1 MDWRRLIA
9 GLSVLTLVLAGTAIA
24 AEDVT
29 LADAAEEGQAK
40 LVRTLL
46 AEGADVNGAQVDG
59 MTALHWAAYHDDV
72 DTARLLI
79 EAGAD
84 ANAANRYDVPAL
96 SLVATNGNAA
106 FVQLLLDAGAD
117 PNVALLGGET
127 VLMTAARTG
136 SLAAVQALLANGSD
150 PNARERQ
157 EQTALMWAVAEGHLG
172 IVNALLDAGAD
183 VHASLRSGF
192 NPMFFAAREGNIDV
206 VHRLL
211 EAGVDV
217 NTVLERVKD
226 GPDAAVNNASY
237 RPVDDGM
244 SPLLLAVRNGHFE
257 LAIALIEAGADP
269 NDQRSGFSPL
279 HTMSWVRKPDA
290 SDRGD
295 PPPVGSGNLTALQ
308 FVRKLVDLDA
318 DVNLRLNSAVR
329 PPHTASRIGME
340 GATAFLMAADRADV
354 PFMQLLLELGADP
367 FVPNVE
373 GSTPLMAAAGLGTTA
388 PEEEAGSEVE
398 ARDAVQLLVDLGA
411 NIDAVDDNG
420 DTAVHGA
427 AFASFPTVVQQLA
440 DYGADIHVWT
450 QPNEQGRT
458 PLFIAE
464 GFRGGLPRPS
474 RATIEAVTFLMDGA
488 GVSTGGPRPEL
499 VDQYSL
505 PAQQPQPPP
514 AQPDK
519 PEKQEK
525 SEQDAKANPQVR

>member
-1 MDWRRLIA
+1 MNWRRLIA
-9 GLSVLTLVLAGTAIA
+9 GFSVLMLAA
-24 AEDVT
+24 AGVVSAAGEAD
-29 LADAAEEGQAK
+29 LADAAEQGQGR
-40 LVRTLL
+40 LVRSLL
-46 AEGADVNGAQVDG
+46 AEGADVNASQVDG
-59 MTALHWAAYHDDV
+59 TTALHWAAYHDDL

-79 EAGAD
+79 GAGAD
-84 ANAANRYDVPAL
+84 ANATNRYGVPAL
-96 SLVATNGNAA
+96 SLAATNGNAA
-106 FVQLLLDAGAD
+106 FVKFLLAAGAD
-117 PNVALLGGET
+117 PNGALLGGET

-136 SLAAVQALLANGSD
+136 SLDAVQALLAAGAD
-150 PNARERQ
+150 PNARERR
-157 EQTALMWAVAEGHLG
+157 EQTALMWAASEGHLG
-172 IVNALLDAGAD
+172 IVNTLLAAGAD

-192 NPMFFAAREGNIDV
+192 TPLFFAVREGNIDV

-217 NTVLERVKD
+217 NAVLERVKD

-244 SPLLLAVRNGHFE
+244 SSLLLAVRNGHFE
-257 LAIALIEAGADP
+257 LAVELIEAGADP
-269 NDQRSGFSPL
+269 NDQRTGFAPL

-295 PPPVGSGNLTALQ
+295 PPPIGSGNLTGLQ
-308 FVRKLVDLDA
+308 FVRKLVSLGA
-318 DVNLRLNSAVR
+318 DVNLQLNSAVR
-329 PPHTASRIGME
+329 PPHTASRLGME

-367 FVPNVE
+367 FLPNVE

-388 PEEEAGSEVE
+388 PEEEAGSEAE
-398 ARDAVQLLVDLGA
+398 ARDAVALLVGIGA
-411 NIDAVDDNG
+411 NLDAVDDNG

-450 QPNEQGRT
+450 RPNEQGRT

-474 RATIEAVTFLMDGA
+474 RATIEVVTFLMDGA
-488 GVSTGGPRPEL
+488 GISTAGPRPEL
-499 VDQYSL
+499 IDQYSL
-505 PAQQPQPPP
+505 PAQQPQPP

-525 SEQDAKANPQVR
+525 SGQGAKAQPQVR